1 MHSDRMGN
9 PSLSSQAVL
18 ADRVFDNLSLRPVP
32 SPVRPAPAP
41 LRSPIPQGQ
50 VPAGRNQAIFQVFFW
65 FRIWSRVGLGC
76 TVFGV
81 ERGVQGGG
89 LGSHRGSARAVF
101 FLVTLVL
108 HTPKCKHGIGVFLR
122 ASADFLFSLSDF
134 NFHIFF

>member
-89 LGSHRGSARAVF
+89 AGESSRVRQSRVF
-101 FLVTLVL
+101 FGYLGASHPQMQTRNW
-108 HTPKCKHGIGVFLR
+108 CVFAR
-122 ASADFLFSLSDF
+122 VSGFF
-134 NFHIFF
+134 IFPF